1 VPVAADP
8 DVQRLL
14 DEHEIRAVVL
24 RYCRGVDRL
33 DLELVRDCYHADATD
48 EHGTFVGTR
57 DEYVAWVGEVL
68 TRFEGTMHLVANQLV
83 EVVGDR
89 ARCETYGVAH
99 HWGHPPE
106 DHRRNFTTGFR
117 YVDRFERRDGRWRI
131 AARVAVREWT
141 EKVTPEQQWS
151 IAPERDGRRGRRD
164 RRDPLYDEALRP

>member
-1 VPVAADP
+1 MAADP

-14 DEHEIRAVVL
+14 DEQEIRAVVL

-99 HWGHPPE
+99 HWGDPPE

-117 YVDRFERRDGRWRI
+117 YVDRFERRDGAGASPRAWRCG
-131 AARVAVREWT
+131 
-141 EKVTPEQQWS
+141 S
-151 IAPERDGRRGRRD
+151 GRRR
-164 RRDPLYDEALRP
+164 